1 MLEDNNIDNIIL
13 VDVNNN
19 PISIILN
26 DYKTYK
32 TYGKYTIDL
41 KQNNHLYIST
51 YNYIKN
57 KPINKYIFN
66 DRKNFYEQIYNTFKS
81 TNKNISCNILR
92 HSYITKFIK
101 DNPLDTTNDNV
112 YTQESYKMGN
122 SKNMFITYR
131 KV

>member
-13 VDVNNN
+13 VDVNKN

-26 DYKTYK
+26 DYKTFK
-32 TYGKYTIDL
+32 KYGKYTINL
-41 KQNNHLYIST
+41 KQNNNLYIST

-57 KPINKYIFN
+57 KNLDEYIFN

-92 HSYITKFIK
+92 HAYITKFIQN
-101 DNPLDTTNDNV
+101 NPLSTTNDNI
-112 YTQESYKMGN
+112 YEKESHKMGN